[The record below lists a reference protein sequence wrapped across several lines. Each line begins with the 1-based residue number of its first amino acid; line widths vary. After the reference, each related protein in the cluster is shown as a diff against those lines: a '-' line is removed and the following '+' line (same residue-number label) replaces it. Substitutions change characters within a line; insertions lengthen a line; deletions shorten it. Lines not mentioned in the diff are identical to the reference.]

1 MDFKTL
7 YDAIFNGADLEF
19 KYNDKFYF
27 INSGDIDGKYAITV
41 YQSNESFY
49 CGESVKSAKIIFEKI
64 NSDANANVLELFNE
78 KLFNGKTLYQICESI
93 TDINYWQKLEQ
104 YKKYF
109 KGDLQKI
116 YFSQRFCNNIK
127 NKFFKNILKIMEK
140 CKINW
145 KNIYKIEFL
154 IKK

>member
-27 INSGDIDGKYAITV
+27 INSGGVDDKYAITV

-49 CGESVKSAKIIFEKI
+49 CGKSVKSAKIIFEKI
-64 NSDANANVLELFNE
+64 NSDANANVLELFDE

-109 KGDLQKI
+109 KAVKYDD
-116 YFSQRFCNNIK
+116 
-127 NKFFKNILKIMEK
+127 
-140 CKINW
+140 
-145 KNIYKIEFL
+145 
-154 IKK
+154 